1 MCSTNMAL
9 SLGRQLNSMKDRVY
23 PLVQRMPSTSTL
35 TQHITEQVGA
45 GREELSQC
53 CLFLQGLL
61 MLETQVLSTAE
72 AMVKAMIETASN
84 DKLTELLE
92 ECLPY
97 VQKGESI
104 IEMMS
109 KAMMSDQLRWYHE
122 TLLKERERRTLDLIK
137 RIQAHLYCRPTPEE
151 GAEHVAKATNNG
163 EPVAGCKPEDATFTG
178 LVQDDLL
185 FNEERREE
193 AAAPEMTANAPIPL
207 SASPPLPP
215 PCPAVTAS
223 TPLLDISSLP
233 VQHLLLRMVENNG
246 FVEIV
251 PAIATLRE
259 VEDGW
264 IELSYRDSDV
274 IPADSLIIF
283 DDVETD
289 EGFVD
294 IVPVPV
300 VFHQREDDWTEM
312 TVMRIQ
318 HM

>member
-1 MCSTNMAL
+1 MAL

-23 PLVQRMPSTSTL
+23 PLVQGMPNTSTL

-61 MLETQVLSTAE
+61 TLETQLLSTAE

-84 DKLTELLE
+84 DKLTELLK

-122 TLLKERERRTLDLIK
+122 TLLKERERHTLNLIK

-151 GAEHVAKATNNG
+151 GVGHVVKGTNNG
-163 EPVAGCKPEDATFTG
+163 EPVASCKPKDVTFTG

-193 AAAPEMTANAPIPL
+193 AAAPEMTANAPITF

-215 PCPAVTAS
+215 PSPRPAVTAS
-223 TPLLDISSLP
+223 TPSLDISSLP
-233 VQHLLLRMVENNG
+233 VQHLLLRMVENDG
-246 FVEIV
+246 FIEIV

-264 IELSYRDSDV
+264 MELSYRDSDV
-274 IPADSLIIF
+274 IPADSVIIF

-300 VFHQREDDWTEM
+300 VFHEREDNWTEM